1 MPMSSPISTAQ
12 TAAAEQAQAV
22 RVSAFLKTVYGWM
35 FVGLAI
41 TAVVAWAVAGSP
53 ALVQA
58 LRGNRLLFWAVL
70 LAPLGFVWYLGARV
84 ATLSPGTAATL
95 FAVYAGLNGI
105 TFSFILLAYTGT
117 SIANT
122 FFTTSAMF
130 GALALYGTI
139 TRRSFSGIGQF
150 AFMGLIGVLI
160 ASIIGIF
167 WQNDMFQFVLSVC
180 GVVVFA
186 GLTMW
191 DAQKL
196 RAMAL
201 ALPEGQVGS
210 YAVVGALSLYL
221 DFINLFLFLLR
232 LFGRRR

>member
-1 MPMSSPISTAQ
+1 MSSPIGSTSGYVAD
-12 TAAAEQAQAV
+12 QAQAI
-22 RVSAFLKTVYGWM
+22 RISAFLQKVYGWM

-41 TAVVAWAVAGSP
+41 TALVAYAVAGSP
-53 ALVQA
+53 AIVQTLA
-58 LRGNRLLFWAVL
+58 GNRLLFWAVL

-84 ATLSPGTAATL
+84 GSLAPSTAATL
-95 FAVYAGLNGI
+95 FAVYAGLNGV
-105 TFSFILLAYTGT
+105 TFAFVLLAYTGA
-117 SIANT
+117 SIAST
-122 FFTTSAMF
+122 FLTTSAMF

-139 TRRSFSGIGQF
+139 TKRNLSGLGQF
-150 AFMGLIGVLI
+150 AFMGLIGVVI

-180 GVVVFA
+180 GVVVFTA
-186 GLTMW
+186 LTMW

-196 RAMAL
+196 KAMAL
-201 ALPEGQVGS
+201 ALPDGQTGS

>member
-1 MPMSSPISTAQ
+1 MPMSTPISTAQ

-22 RVSAFLKTVYGWM
+22 RISAFLKTVYGWM

-84 ATLSPGTAATL
+84 ATLPPGRAATL

-139 TRRSFSGIGQF
+139 TRRSLSGIGQF

-196 RAMAL
+196 KAMAL